1 MLLIVTS
8 LLCCAPVAKS
18 CLQCDSKIRLL
29 NEDFGLSAPTV
40 AEQIEI
46 HMICHHAYET
56 YKETSLQRMGVIDPS
71 TLYRARTEYQSEFD
85 RFLKT
90 KHTGPL
96 TFEAVQ
102 IMEKGRRILEKHL
115 DIFIRDGLC
124 PNACGLL
131 KQRVIDC
138 VSCRYKIY
146 MCPSPSGQQDCGEYP
161 VQAEEGGQAVL
172 NCFVPWHRLL
182 VGKSEYHYSWAPGV
196 PGTKKLNQSDFRPL
210 VVTDDSS
217 VILNQLHVDE
227 QGTYRCSLRENETVF
242 YQVTFS
248 VTVSPLP
255 NQTRRPPVTLPTPPP
270 GDEYS
275 PFLHTQGWLAPLVAL
290 VTALSLA
297 ASVGLAVVLGEQR
310 RSQRGG
316 GGGGRT
322 NTHTTRSDGDQVLSR
337 MKMEVKIVAKCK

>member
-124 PNACGLL
+124 PNAC
-131 KQRVIDC
+131 
-138 VSCRYKIY
+138 
-146 MCPSPSGQQDCGEYP
+146 EYP

-297 ASVGLAVVLGEQR
+297 ASVGLAVVLGREQR